1 MTANTKIK
9 QQIYQIIESLP
20 AEQLPKLLNFV
31 NALLK
36 PAKPAS
42 KTNVAPIYQIHEHAV
57 DTGIPDLA
65 AEHDHYLYGV
75 SKKDA

>member
-1 MTANTKIK
+1 MTTNTKIK
-9 QQIYQIIESLP
+9 QQIYQVIESLP
-20 AEQLPKLLNFV
+20 AEQLPRLLDFV

-36 PAKPAS
+36 PAPSSPKPPI
-42 KTNVAPIYQIHEHAV
+42 APIYKIHEHAV
-57 DTGIPDLA
+57 DTGISDLA